1 MITMQK
7 KLERRI
13 NNIATIRKEYP
24 AEVAVTRK
32 EFEQLAEETGDNT
45 PLNEYL
51 GAKLKIID

>member
-1 MITMQK
+1 MITIQK

-24 AEVAVTRK
+24 KEIAVTRK
-32 EFEQLAEETGDNT
+32 EFEQLAEETGDKK

>member
-24 AEVAVTRK
+24 KEVAVTRK
-32 EFEQLAEETGDNT
+32 EFEQLAEETEDRI
-45 PLNEYL
+45 PLNEFL
-51 GAKLKIID
+51 GVKLKIID